1 MLEYEFLSRNKQGNL
16 SVSGCDCI
24 ELAKKY
30 GTPLYIMD
38 EGEIRKRCQ
47 DIRKNHIDKYKGF
60 AVYASKAF
68 LNKEMCRIIQSE
80 GLGLDV
86 VSGGELYT
94 AHSVDFPMERVI
106 FHGNNKTIEELE
118 MAVNYEVGIIVVD
131 NFLEIENLESI
142 LNDKNK
148 KMNVLMRVT
157 PGVDC
162 NTNDYIKTGK
172 IDSKFGFSL
181 YDRSAERAV
190 ERILTCKHLIFK
202 GLHAHIGSQ
211 LTENNA
217 YKREIEV
224 LAAFA
229 LGIYQRFR
237 CRTEILNA
245 GGGFGIFYAK
255 DDVRHDISYFT
266 DLINKT
272 AIKEFEKNKLEK
284 PKVVIEPGRWICGEA
299 GVTLYTIGSIK
310 NIKDIKKYVA
320 VDGGMTDNPR
330 QALYNAQ
337 YTAVIANK
345 TDENKNEIVTIA
357 GKCCESGDILIKDI
371 ELPVVKS
378 GDILA
383 VLSTGAYNYSM
394 SNNYNRIRKPAVIMV
409 KDGIDRVIVKRQSY
423 EEIISN
429 DI

>member
-1 MLEYEFLSRNKQGNL
+1 MRGYEFLSRNKQGNL

-24 ELAKKY
+24 ELVKKY

-142 LNDKNK
+142 LSNKNK
-148 KMNVLMRVT
+148 KMNVLIRVT

-162 NTNDYIKTGK
+162 NTNDYIKTGQ

-211 LTENNA
+211 LVENNA

-229 LGIYQRFR
+229 LSIYQRFR

-245 GGGFGIFYAK
+245 GGGFGIFYAR

-266 DLINKT
+266 DLINET
-272 AIKEFEKNKLEK
+272 AIEEFEKNKLKK

-371 ELPVVKS
+371 ELPLLKS

-423 EEIISN
+423 EEIISD

>member
-1 MLEYEFLSRNKQGNL
+1 MLGYKFLSRNKQGNL

-24 ELAKKY
+24 ELVKKY

-38 EGEIRKRCQ
+38 EGEIRRRCQ
-47 DIRKNHIDKYKGF
+47 DIRKNHIDKYEGF

-68 LNKEMCRIIQSE
+68 LNKEMCRIIRSE

-94 AHSVDFPMERVI
+94 AHSVNFPMEKIV
-106 FHGNNKTIEELE
+106 FHGNNKTLEELE
-118 MAVNYEVGIIVVD
+118 MAINYDVGIIVVD
-131 NFLEIENLESI
+131 NFLEIDNLENLLSE
-142 LNDKNK
+142 KNK

-162 NTNDYIKTGK
+162 DTNDYIKTGK

-181 YDRSAERAV
+181 YDRSAEKAV
-190 ERILTCKHLIFK
+190 EKILSCKHMIFK

-211 LTENNA
+211 LAENSA
-217 YKREIEV
+217 YKKEIEV
-224 LAAFA
+224 LASFA
-229 LGIYQRFR
+229 LSIYQRFK
-237 CRTEILNA
+237 CQIEILNV

-255 DDVRHDISYFT
+255 DDIRHDISYYT
-266 DLINKT
+266 DLINDT
-272 AIKEFEKNKLEK
+272 VIKEFKKNKLMK

-310 NIKDIKKYVA
+310 EIKDIKKYVA

-330 QALYNAQ
+330 QALYNAH

-345 TDENKNEIVTIA
+345 KDENTDEIVTVA

-371 ELPVVKS
+371 KLPVVRN

>member
-1 MLEYEFLSRNKQGNL
+1 MLGYEFLSRNKEGNL

-94 AHSVDFPMERVI
+94 AHSVSFPMEKVI

-142 LNDKNK
+142 LNNKNK
-148 KMNVLMRVT
+148 KMNVLIRVT

-162 NTNDYIKTGK
+162 NTNDYIKTGQ
-172 IDSKFGFSL
+172 IDSKFGFSI

-190 ERILTCKHLIFK
+190 ERILTCRHLIFK

-211 LTENNA
+211 LIENNA

-229 LGIYQRFR
+229 LNIYQRFR

-255 DDVRHDISYFT
+255 DDVRHDISFFT

-272 AIKEFEKNKLEK
+272 AIEEFEKNKLKK

-357 GKCCESGDILIKDI
+357 GKCCESGDILIKNI
-371 ELPVVKS
+371 ELPEVKS

>member
-1 MLEYEFLSRNKQGNL
+1 MLGYEFLSRNKEGNL

-142 LNDKNK
+142 LNNKNK
-148 KMNVLMRVT
+148 KMNVLIRVT

-162 NTNDYIKTGK
+162 DTNDYIKTGQ

-211 LTENNA
+211 LVENNA

-237 CRTEILNA
+237 CRTEILNT

-345 TDENKNEIVTIA
+345 TDENKYEIVTIA

>member
-1 MLEYEFLSRNKQGNL
+1 MLGYEFLSRNKEGNL
-16 SVSGCDCI
+16 SVSGCDCT

-94 AHSVDFPMERVI
+94 AHSVSFPMERVI

-142 LNDKNK
+142 LNNKNK
-148 KMNVLMRVT
+148 KMNVLIRVT

-162 NTNDYIKTGK
+162 NTNDYIKTGQ
-172 IDSKFGFSL
+172 IDSKFGFSI

-211 LTENNA
+211 LIENNA

-229 LGIYQRFR
+229 LNIYQRFR

-255 DDVRHDISYFT
+255 DDVRHDISFFT

-272 AIKEFEKNKLEK
+272 AIEEFEKNKLKK